1 MPLVQKSTERAQ
13 RCMPGRIRCELSKKV
28 SDQLRFHG
36 WSCQRQSHR
45 RVRVPGQALL
55 ERAVSF
61 LREIGRQILA
71 VRQNPFFYQTTT
83 RKVRAREWRLSSVCD
98 PVSRD
103 GRGRQDRTRSLWTSL
118 REVLAPLSMTNCGRG
133 RRRGEPR
140 LYGGAGTV
148 IRSASS
154 CNPLAER
161 GLSENQLRACR
172 RQSDFLLLRS
182 RGLRSHRLCI
192 RPRRRAS

>member
-1 MPLVQKSTERAQ
+1 MAIV
-13 RCMPGRIRCELSKKV
+13 GRYLILFRTMGEV
-28 SDQLRFHG
+28 VRID
-36 WSCQRQSHR
+36 
-45 RVRVPGQALL
+45 RVVYGLP
-55 ERAVSF
+55 
-61 LREIGRQILA
+61 
-71 VRQNPFFYQTTT
+71 
-83 RKVRAREWRLSSVCD
+83 
-98 PVSRD
+98 
-103 GRGRQDRTRSLWTSL
+103 L
-118 REVLAPLSMTNCGRG
+118 REVLAPLSMTNYGRG

-192 RPRRRAS
+192 QPRRRAS